1 MKEGLSSF
9 DMGRSKP
16 LTEEEMLN
24 LFKRYKNGEDV
35 REKLIL
41 GNIRL
46 VINIVYNEFEYCL
59 VDSEELISVGI
70 LGLIHS
76 VDNYDPDLNIRFSS
90 YSVQCIKGKILRY
103 LKNEGKS
110 INDIRIYSYDDSLDV
125 DYDFFDVPSNY
136 SLEEDYET
144 NKEIY
149 RIMNCLD
156 ERERTILTMHYGLN
170 GTKAYSQKEISEYLG
185 LSTTRVNQIIKISLD
200 KLNRGFNGEPV
211 KKKVK
216 YK

>member
-1 MKEGLSSF
+1 MKEGLTSF
-9 DMGRSKP
+9 DMGRLKP
-16 LTEEEMLN
+16 LTEEEMSN

-35 REKLIL
+35 RKELIL

-46 VINIVYNEFEYCL
+46 VINIVYNEFKYCL

-76 VDNYDPDLNIRFSS
+76 VDNYNLDSKMHFSTYSTHCIR
-90 YSVQCIKGKILRY
+90 GKILRY
-103 LKNEGKS
+103 LKKEVRS
-110 INDIRIYSYDDSLDV
+110 IDDIRIYSYDDSLDV

-149 RIMNCLD
+149 RVMNCLD

-170 GTKAYSQKEISEYLG
+170 GTKAYSQKEISEYFG

>member
-1 MKEGLSSF
+1 MKEGLTSF
-9 DMGRSKP
+9 DMGRLKP
-16 LTEEEMLN
+16 LTEEEMSN

-156 ERERTILTMHYGLN
+156 ERERTIMTMRFGIGGGREY
-170 GTKAYSQKEISEYLG
+170 TQKEVADALGISQSYISRLEK
-185 LSTTRVNQIIKISLD
+185 RIIEKI
-200 KLNRGFNGEPV
+200 
-211 KKKVK
+211 KKEI
-216 YK
+216 

>member
-35 REKLIL
+35 REELIL
-41 GNIRL
+41 KNIRL
-46 VINIVYNEFEYCL
+46 VIDTVYKRFRYCK
-59 VDSEELISVGI
+59 VDYEELISVGI

-76 VDNYDPDLNIRFSS
+76 IDNYDPDLNIHFSS
-90 YSVQCIKGKILRY
+90 YSIQCIKGEILRY

-110 INDIRIYSYDDSLDV
+110 INDIRIYSYDDSFDI
-125 DYDFFDVPSNY
+125 DYDFFDIPSNY

-149 RIMNCLD
+149 RVMECLD
-156 ERERTILTMHYGLN
+156 EREKTVLTMYYGLN
-170 GTKAYSQKEISEYLG
+170 DTKAYSQKEISEYFG
-185 LSTTRVNQIIKISLD
+185 LSITRVNQIIKSSLG
-200 KLNRGFNGEPV
+200 KLNRKFNGETV

-216 YK
+216 HK

>member
-1 MKEGLSSF
+1 MKEGLTSF
-9 DMGRSKP
+9 DMGRLKP
-16 LTEEEMLN
+16 LTEEEMSN

-35 REKLIL
+35 REELIL

-46 VINIVYNEFEYCL
+46 VINIVYNEFKYCL

>member
-1 MKEGLSSF
+1 MKEGLTSF
-9 DMGRSKP
+9 DMGSSKP
-16 LTEEEMLN
+16 LTEEEMSN

-35 REKLIL
+35 REELIL

-46 VINIVYNEFEYCL
+46 VINIVYNEFKYCL

>member
-1 MKEGLSSF
+1 MKEGLTSF
-9 DMGRSKP
+9 DMGRLKP
-16 LTEEEMLN
+16 LTEEEMSN

-35 REKLIL
+35 RKELIL

-46 VINIVYNEFEYCL
+46 VINILYNVFNYCL
-59 VDSEELISVGI
+59 VDSVELISVGF

>member
-1 MKEGLSSF
+1 MKEGLTSF
-9 DMGRSKP
+9 DMGRLKP
-16 LTEEEMLN
+16 LTEEEMSN